1 MRSGYVGEWVGWM
14 MELTCEREK
23 KERGKGREGKGR
35 EGKGRAKER
44 EFLSVV

>member
-23 KERGKGREGKGR
+23 KERRKGR